1 MIHAPW
7 SARLVH
13 RAMGSQCTP
22 DGPLVAGY
30 RLEERLARGG
40 GGQVYRA
47 RDLRTGTTV
56 ALKILRDPR
65 SLAQLERA
73 MAVRHPSLVRILE
86 AGADPSGA
94 YVVMEALEGTTLRD
108 VLARHGRLDLDSA
121 LAVLLPVL
129 DALHAAHGQGVTHGD
144 LKPENVFLERLDGA
158 AARVKLLDLGGVPG
172 GPSHDAV
179 FGSAAYLSPEQAAG
193 DALDARS
200 DVFGAGLLLFELVT
214 GRPPFEAP
222 GAVATAYKIV
232 HEPAPWVGDAR
243 LQAVLDVA
251 LAKSPADRFAS
262 AALLAQ
268 ALAPLAPGAAVSA
281 AALSVLA
288 RP

>member
-1 MIHAPW
+1 
-7 SARLVH
+7 
-13 RAMGSQCTP
+13 MGSELSP
-22 DGPLVAGY
+22 DGLLIGGC
-30 RLEERLARGG
+30 RLEVRLAGG
-40 GGQVYRA
+40 GAGEVYRA
-47 RDLRTGTTV
+47 RDLRTGGTV
-56 ALKILRDPR
+56 AVKLLRDPR
-65 SLAQLERA
+65 SLGPLERA
-73 MAVRHPSLVRILE
+73 MAVRHPNLVHVLE
-86 AGADPSGA
+86 AGIDPSGA
-94 YVVMEALEGTTLRD
+94 YVVMEALEGMTLRE
-108 VLARHGRLDLDSA
+108 VLARRGRLDRDSV

-129 DALHAAHGQGVTHGD
+129 DALHAAHVRHIVHGD